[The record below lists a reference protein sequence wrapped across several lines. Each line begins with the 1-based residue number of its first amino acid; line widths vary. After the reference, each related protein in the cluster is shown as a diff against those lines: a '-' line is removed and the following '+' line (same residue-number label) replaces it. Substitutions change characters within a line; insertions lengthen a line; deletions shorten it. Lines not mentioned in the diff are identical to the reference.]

1 MRHYEQLFILKP
13 TLTPEETT
21 AKIEAIKES
30 ITANGGE
37 IIAFDNVGSKKLA
50 YPIDK
55 NKRGYYGVLYFK
67 TAPSSI
73 LELERLYRIS
83 EDVLKFMTVRYE
95 SKKEVKAFNEMVTK
109 VIGSAKKEET
119 VEEEKQEA

>member
-13 TLTPEETT
+13 TLTPEETAT
-21 AKIEAIKES
+21 KIESIKES

-37 IIAFDNVGSKKLA
+37 IIAFDNIGSKKLA

-55 NKRGYYGVLYFK
+55 NKRGHYGVLYFK
-67 TAPSSI
+67 IAPSSI

-83 EDVLKFMTVRYE
+83 EDVLKFMTVKYE
-95 SKKEVKAFNEMVTK
+95 SKKEVKAFNEMVAK
-109 VIGSAKKEET
+109 VVGDKKET
-119 VEEEKQEA
+119 VEENREEA